1 MTPAVTPTE
10 APPVSAA
17 SDAPLER
24 AIRGEVAQGF
34 PRGLEQ
40 RRWAW
45 AAFAAAAF
53 RAGYAVPVLWWGVLL
68 VPALLWPLSSAPT
81 WRRAFYPALLA
92 GYAMYAP
99 QLGFFHTIFGLA
111 AAVLWL
117 VLALWLALHVVLV
130 RAVRVR
136 WGRRAGLLAL
146 PVVWTGLEYF
156 RSELYYLRFSW
167 LTPGLA
173 LPSAETVT
181 PLGVLG
187 VYGVGFFVAAAG
199 ALAWGLGRR
208 WPVAGVGAAGLWALA
223 ALPELVGHSPG
234 QKLRVAGLQVEGVV
248 EEKLPG
254 LLEDLRQRHLDAE
267 LFVLPEYAIQGE
279 PAAGLLEWCREH
291 RRWLVVGGKRL
302 IPGGGYF
309 NTAFVISPEGR
320 VVFEQAKSVPIQFFD
335 DGRPA
340 PRQAL
345 WNSPWGPLGL
355 CICYDL
361 SYTRVT
367 DRLAAAGA
375 RALIVPTLDEV
386 SWGAAQHR
394 LHGRVAPVRA
404 AEYGIPI
411 IRIASSGIS
420 QIVARDGR
428 VTASA
433 PFSEEVRGIVGDVL
447 LSDAARRPLVRW
459 LGPACLLGTAAF
471 LVALLAK
478 RPRRQAGLPPPA
490 PPATGTSPPT

>member
-1 MTPAVTPTE
+1 MSTLVSEPSAH
-10 APPVSAA
+10 ASAA
-17 SDAPLER
+17 TGSSVPR
-24 AIRGEVAQGF
+24 AGWRH
-34 PRGLEQ
+34 RYL
-40 RRWAW
+40 W
-45 AAFAAAAF
+45 AAAAVLAF
-53 RAGYAVPVLWWGVLL
+53 HLAYSVAALWWCSLL
-68 VPALLWPLSSAPT
+68 VPALLWPLGCAPT

-99 QLGFFHTIFGLA
+99 QLGFFYTIFGFA

-117 VLALWLALHVVLV
+117 VLALWLALHVTLI
-130 RAVRVR
+130 RAVRER

-156 RSELYYLRFSW
+156 RGELYYLRFSW

-187 VYGVGFFVAAAG
+187 VYGVGFFAAGVG

-208 WPVAGVGAAGLWALA
+208 WPVAGVAAAGLWALA
-223 ALPELVGHSPG
+223 CLPEPVGRSLG
-234 QKLRVAGLQVEGVV
+234 QKLRVAGLQVEGIA

-254 LLEDLRQRHLDAE
+254 LLDDLRRRHLDAE

-279 PAAGLLEWCREH
+279 PAAGLLEWCRDH
-291 RRWLVVGGKRL
+291 RRWLVVGGRRP

-309 NTAFVISPEGR
+309 NTAFVVAPDGR

-345 WNSPWGPLGL
+345 WDSPWGPLGV

-361 SYTRVT
+361 SYARVT
-367 DRLAAAGA
+367 DRLVAAGA

-411 IRIASSGIS
+411 VRVASSGIS
-420 QIVARDGR
+420 QIVAADGR

-433 PFSEEVRGIVGDVL
+433 PFSEEVTGVVGEVL
-447 LSDAARRPLVRW
+447 LSDAGRRPLDRW
-459 LGPACLLGTAAF
+459 LAPACSAMTLL
-471 LVALLAK
+471 LVGWLLAG
-478 RPRRQAGLPPPA
+478 RLRHRNRGGLPTSAAASFLPP
-490 PPATGTSPPT
+490 